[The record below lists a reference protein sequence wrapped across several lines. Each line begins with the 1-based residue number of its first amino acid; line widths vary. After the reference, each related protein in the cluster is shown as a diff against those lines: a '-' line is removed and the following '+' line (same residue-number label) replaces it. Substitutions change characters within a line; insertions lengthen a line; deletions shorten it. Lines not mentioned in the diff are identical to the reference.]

1 MIFRAL
7 FKWYK
12 NRNVSAEKVEL
23 DYILSSAQSCTTYAD
38 RIHWLSRL
46 FIWLRTVS
54 DLAEQSSSLKR
65 ESYPTLRLK
74 YLMFVLDRNP
84 EWKTP
89 FLSTFRDVFK
99 ELSSVELFT
108 EVGMSHEISFL
119 SELHRRILKKFLLD
133 GAPQKNLTTLFEKIF
148 PEDEDIAWVEALDET
163 VLMQFIS
170 LIGTSSFET
179 DVVHRDLED
188 AIIFLISQVRATG
201 FHKQIRSRLE
211 ISDFRKT
218 PFFLLEQK
226 TLLFLM
232 ALATDSHDKVSYSR
246 IELLKSLGEC
256 KTQAKNIYSYL
267 DLHGASVSVIY
278 SIDQLVRQIDR
289 IEFLLNLRD
298 IRTIDVRLIK
308 MFVVQMIT
316 DLHESR
322 GIRKFI
328 WHNIQLVLRKVVER
342 NSEIGEHYITDTS
355 KDYWMM
361 FKSAGGGG
369 VITAFT
375 VLIKY
380 LLYPISSSLSPFGA
394 GIIASINYSTSFM
407 VIHFNHFTLATKQP
421 ASTAPVIAAKLAQ
434 LDNQLDD
441 NKLSEFVDD
450 MARVIRSQF
459 AAVLGNLT
467 YVIPTILGLSFIY
480 LAIFGQPLMT
490 EQTAHYTIHSLS
502 LLGPSPIYA
511 TFTGFLLFASSL
523 AAGWI
528 DNWFVLYGIGD
539 RISQNEKIIFAVGNK
554 TARIMGLFVKK
565 NIAGISG
572 NLTLALCLGLVP
584 EIFKF
589 LGVPLDVRH
598 VTLSTGSVFAAV
610 PTLGWDIISSTD
622 FILALCG
629 IAVIGLLNVS
639 VSFALALGFA
649 ILAKGTRESRRNFIF
664 KLFLSRAL
672 RKPWQFLFPV
682 KLK

>member
-1 MIFRAL
+1 MVFKAFI
-7 FKWYK
+7 KWYK
-12 NRNVSAEKVEL
+12 SRHVSAEKVEL

-38 RIHWLSRL
+38 RIQWLSRL

-74 YLMFVLDRNP
+74 YLMFVLGRHP
-84 EWKTP
+84 EWKTS

-108 EVGMSHEISFL
+108 EVGMSHETSFI
-119 SELHRRILKKFLLD
+119 SELHRRVLKKILLD

-148 PEDEDIAWVEALDET
+148 PEDDDIAWVEALDET

-170 LIGTSSFET
+170 LLETTSFET
-179 DVVHRDLED
+179 DVAHRDLED

-211 ISDFRKT
+211 ISDFRKS

-232 ALATDSHDKVSYSR
+232 ALAADSHDKVSFSR
-246 IELLKSLGEC
+246 IELLKTLGAC
-256 KTQAKNIYSYL
+256 KAQTKKVYTYL
-267 DLHGASVSVIY
+267 DQYGASVSVIY
-278 SIDQLVRQIDR
+278 LIDQLIRQIER

-298 IRTIDVRLIK
+298 NQTIDVRLIK

-380 LLYPISSSLSPFGA
+380 LLFPISFSPFGA
-394 GIIASINYSTSFM
+394 GFIASINYSTSFLL
-407 VIHFNHFTLATKQP
+407 IHFNHFTLATKQP
-421 ASTAPVIAAKLAQ
+421 ASTAPVIAAKLAE
-434 LDNQLDD
+434 LNDEKMSD
-441 NKLSEFVDD
+441 FVDD

-467 YVIPTILGLSFIY
+467 YVIPTVLGLSFLY
-480 LAIFGQPLMT
+480 LALFGKPLMT
-490 EQTAHYTIHSLS
+490 EQTAHYAIHSVS
-502 LLGPSPIYA
+502 LLGPSAIYA
-511 TFTGFLLFASSL
+511 VFTGFLLFASSIS
-523 AAGWI
+523 AGWI
-528 DNWFVLYGIGD
+528 DNWFVLHGIGD
-539 RISQNEKIIFAVGNK
+539 RISHNEKVIFAVGNK
-554 TARIMGLFVKK
+554 TARLMGLFVKK

-572 NLTLALCLGLVP
+572 NVTLALCLGLVP

-589 LGVPLDVRH
+589 LGIPLDVRH

-610 PTLGWDIISSTD
+610 PTLGWEIISSTE

-629 IAVIGLLNVS
+629 IGVIGLLNVS

-649 ILAKGTRESRRNFIF
+649 ILAKGVRGSRRNFIF
-664 KLFLSRAL
+664 KTFLSRAL
-672 RKPWQFLFPV
+672 HKPWQFILPI